1 MHFMCLKHGYSNS
14 IINVQICWK
23 FMGNIIGNVL
33 NVDEIN
39 GGRMEAE
46 TEEYGNV
53 LGDVSE

>member
-1 MHFMCLKHGYSNS
+1 
-14 IINVQICWK
+14 
-23 FMGNIIGNVL
+23 MGNIIGNVL